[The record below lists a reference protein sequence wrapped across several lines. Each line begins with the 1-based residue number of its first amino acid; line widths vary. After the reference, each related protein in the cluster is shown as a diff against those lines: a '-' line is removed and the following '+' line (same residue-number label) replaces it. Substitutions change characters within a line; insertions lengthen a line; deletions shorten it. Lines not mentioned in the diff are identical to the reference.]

1 MGSGEIYYRLVTW
14 SHGAPYFAA
23 GDPVSFVGH
32 RADATLYSEKD
43 ARAIQKRLG
52 RSRASKMRLKLEQVA
67 ATETSR
73 RRDKL
78 SEPLSDKARQ
88 LLMFD

>member
-1 MGSGEIYYRLVTW
+1 MRFYRIRCWRFGSWHYAVGYPRATFTTSSGDAEAYTRQQ
-14 SHGAPYFAA
+14 AA
-23 GDPVSFVGH
+23 DLRRRFRKVQ
-32 RADATLYSEKD
+32 LK
-43 ARAIQKRLG
+43 
-52 RSRASKMRLKLEQVA
+52 LKLEQVA

-73 RRDKL
+73 RPDKL